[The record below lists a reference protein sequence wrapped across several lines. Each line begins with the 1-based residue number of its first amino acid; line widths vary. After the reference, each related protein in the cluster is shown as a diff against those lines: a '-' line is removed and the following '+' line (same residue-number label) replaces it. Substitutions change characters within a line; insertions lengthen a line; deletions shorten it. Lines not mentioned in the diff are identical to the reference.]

1 MNIHLHIEHLVLEGI
16 DLPPGERPWLQ
27 TAVEA
32 ELTNLLLNGGLAPAL
47 QTGGAY
53 RSVQAQAIHLQSPS
67 APALGQQIAQ
77 AIYGG
82 IGP

>member
-1 MNIHLHIEHLVLEGI
+1 MTIHVHIERLVLEGI
-16 DLPPGERPWLQ
+16 DLPQGERPWLQ
-27 TAVEA
+27 TAVET

-53 RSVQAQAIHLQSPS
+53 RSIQAQTIHLQSSS

-77 AIYGG
+77 AVYGG